1 MMLDQMEYQ
10 PKLNENYMCFLHY
23 ISSFESM
30 YFLPPVLLSHFV
42 FTPLIVGGNQSND
55 FHSRLVDWFLCGG
68 DTGAINEIIRECH
81 SSQLSRNSFSIAKKK
96 KKNHLNRF
104 SRIPYPHN
112 GQGLLIKTRVFCCG
126 PLLQLDI
133 CSNKKDCH
141 SLILK

>member
-10 PKLNENYMCFLHY
+10 LKLSENYMCFLHY

-96 KKNHLNRF
+96 KKKSLKQIQ
-104 SRIPYPHN
+104 SD
-112 GQGLLIKTRVFCCG
+112 
-126 PLLQLDI
+126 PLPP
-133 CSNKKDCH
+133 
-141 SLILK
+141 